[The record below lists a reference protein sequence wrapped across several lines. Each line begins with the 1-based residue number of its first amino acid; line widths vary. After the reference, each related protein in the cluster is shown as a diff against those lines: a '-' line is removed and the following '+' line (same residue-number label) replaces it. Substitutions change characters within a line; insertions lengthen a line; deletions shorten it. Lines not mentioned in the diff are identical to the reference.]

1 MLLWD
6 TEISWLFPWIQ
17 HFRKDTKLKISII
30 NFSLI
35 FILKKTQ
42 NQQNRIFILKKVLTL
57 SHAMPK
63 VFKFL
68 TCALT
73 LYFGYV
79 VCGWLVLGPFN
90 PKFRTLIITSQ
101 TLFSLLNGDDMFAT
115 FRMLEPGGPS
125 FFSQFYLYSFIC
137 LFIYTVLSLFISVV
151 MDSYETIKVIHHSNS
166 GI

>member
-1 MLLWD
+1 
-6 TEISWLFPWIQ
+6 
-17 HFRKDTKLKISII
+17 
-30 NFSLI
+30 
-35 FILKKTQ
+35 
-42 NQQNRIFILKKVLTL
+42 
-57 SHAMPK
+57 MPK

-151 MDSYETIKVIHHSNS
+151 MDSYETIKVFLLKNPGFNLFPEKQWPPTSFQRNKKGARCKRVRRRFLASRSSKFYIQ
-166 GI
+166 